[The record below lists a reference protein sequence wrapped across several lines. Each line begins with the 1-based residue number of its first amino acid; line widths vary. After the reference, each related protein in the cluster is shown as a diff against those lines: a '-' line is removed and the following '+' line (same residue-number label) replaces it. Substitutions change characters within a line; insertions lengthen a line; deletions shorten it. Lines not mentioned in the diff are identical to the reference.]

1 MPASKE
7 FEVVLKKIRARAAE
21 VRHSLNDD
29 RISYERLVQDYP
41 ILENTD
47 LEPIGAGGV
56 PALWITAPNANRNR
70 AILYF
75 HGGGFVI
82 GSNRTH
88 STMLSYLSRDAATRV
103 LGLDYRL
110 APENPFPAQLEDAIA
125 SYRWLLSQGFQ
136 PENIV
141 IAGDS
146 AGGGLTISALVA
158 LRYLGEPLPAA
169 GICISPWVD
178 LQATG
183 KTYESNASVDPS
195 VSRDRTL
202 NMAKVVLAG
211 KNPSAPFASPLHADL
226 SGLPPLLVQ
235 VGSVEV
241 LVDDSK
247 MLVEKAKAHDVKAD
261 LEIWEYMT
269 HVWHQHAP
277 FLPEALDAIQS
288 IGSFVKEHVS

>member
-7 FEVVLKKIRARAAE
+7 FEVVLEKIRARAAE
-21 VRHSLNDD
+21 VRHSLNED
-29 RISYERLVQDYP
+29 RLSYERLVQDYP
-41 ILENTD
+41 MLESTE
-47 LEPIGAGGV
+47 LEPTGAGGV

-136 PENIV
+136 PENIA

-146 AGGGLTISALVA
+146 AGGGLTISLLVA

-169 GICISPWVD
+169 GVCISPWVD
-178 LQATG
+178 LLATG
-183 KTYESNASVDPS
+183 KTYETNAPVDPS

-211 KNPSAPFASPLHADL
+211 KDPSAPLASPVNADL

-247 MLVEKAKAHDVKAD
+247 MLVEKAKAHGGKAE
-261 LEIWEYMT
+261 LEIWEHMT

-277 FLPEALDAIQS
+277 FLPEAVEAIQN